1 MCCNR
6 IIYSLRILL
15 PPLSLS
21 FFFKAVHYHRD
32 RVIKMIKYLQ
42 IFQTWPL
49 QARHS
54 TQPQLFA
61 LLYSNDNILLLP
73 NSPPSLSP
81 LHEPGLSL
89 VRIEYLYS
97 VWLGSRS
104 LISKVTCWASAGSAA
119 ARGLAWDGV
128 TWDILSPQCVLL
140 FYWHR
145 GLCFLA
151 ECLHCTQRRKS
162 TSWLWSNY
170 QWIYLKKN
178 RILLRGSL
186 HCHVRVKPPDQTACK
201 TNNERLKGDDDDVW
215 RLELFSWNWGS

>member
-1 MCCNR
+1 MTFTGP
-6 IIYSLRILL
+6 I
-15 PPLSLS
+15 
-21 FFFKAVHYHRD
+21 
-32 RVIKMIKYLQ
+32 
-42 IFQTWPL
+42 
-49 QARHS
+49 S

-104 LISKVTCWASAGSAA
+104 LISKVTCWASVGSAA
-119 ARGLAWDGV
+119 VRGLAWDGV
-128 TWDILSPQCVLL
+128 TWDILSPLCVLL

-145 GLCFLA
+145 GLCFFAGVLTPHTK
-151 ECLHCTQRRKS
+151 EKVKKLVMVKLPMNLC
-162 TSWLWSNY
+162 
-170 QWIYLKKN
+170 LKKN
-178 RILLRGSL
+178 MILLHGSL

-201 TNNERLKGDDDDVW
+201 TNNERLWGCDDDVW
-215 RLELFSWNWGS
+215 RLELFSWNWGG

>member
-1 MCCNR
+1 MCCDR
-6 IIYSLRILL
+6 VIYSSRILL

-21 FFFKAVHYHRD
+21 VSFSKLYITTETGWSKWLNIYRSFIHDLYRPDA
-32 RVIKMIKYLQ
+32 
-42 IFQTWPL
+42 
-49 QARHS
+49 ARGHS
-54 TQPQLFA
+54 C
-61 LLYSNDNILLLP
+61 LLYYIQMTTSFSCPTALRLFP
-73 NSPPSLSP
+73 P

-104 LISKVTCWASAGSAA
+104 LISKVTCRASAGSAA

-151 ECLHCTQRRKS
+151 ECLHRTQRRKS
-162 TSWLWSNY
+162 TSWLWSN
-170 QWIYLKKN
+170 
-178 RILLRGSL
+178 
-186 HCHVRVKPPDQTACK
+186 
-201 TNNERLKGDDDDVW
+201 
-215 RLELFSWNWGS
+215 